1 MATDYTVH
9 VVNAFTD
16 DRVRTL
22 GNPAGIVFASPL
34 PSEEDMAE
42 IARQAG
48 QPMTAFLEPLDSSN
62 TNYKLRYYDLGGR
75 ECHICGHATV
85 AASAQIVALHPELD
99 GHEFTFQ
106 LNPAQFGGQQRE
118 LKTRVNGTHISIDL
132 FPSILEHE
140 NDPVLIETIS
150 RGLGIRPED
159 IDSVAFSTNV
169 RDYVV
174 GLKDYRVL
182 EAMTPDFDFLR
193 DMAEQGP
200 YQHEGMMVS
209 APADPAGGYD
219 LAVRVFLPITGVNE
233 DIACGSGNCS
243 IIPYWVQKGLK
254 GGDTHFSTYFPYP
267 PGPQGYIG
275 GVQEVTY
282 DVAGKTITIDSQAR
296 PDQPL
301 IVTIEPKTQQ
311 DLKKKSGGSDPAPAP

>member
-1 MATDYTVH
+1 MATDYTVY

-22 GNPAGIVFASPL
+22 GNPAGVVFSDSML
-34 PSEEDMAE
+34 SEDDMAE
-42 IARQAG
+42 IAQAAG
-48 QPMTAFLEPLDSSN
+48 QPMTAFLTPLDDTLTRYN
-62 TNYKLRYYDLGGR
+62 LRYYDLGGR
-75 ECHICGHATV
+75 ESHICGHATV

-99 GHEFTFQ
+99 GREFTFL
-106 LNPAQFGGQQRE
+106 LNPDQFGGEQRE
-118 LKTRVNGTHISIDL
+118 LRTRVNGTHIAIDL

-140 NDPVLIETIS
+140 NDPVLIDTIS

-159 IDSVAFSTNV
+159 IESVAFSTNV

-182 EAMTPDFDFLR
+182 EALQPDFEFLK
-193 DMAEQGP
+193 DMAETGP

-219 LAVRVFLPITGVNE
+219 LAVRVFLPITGVDE

-254 GGDTHFSTYFPYP
+254 DGDTHFTTYFPYP
-267 PGPQGYIG
+267 PGPVGYIG

-282 DVAGKTITIDSQAR
+282 DVAGKTITIESQAR
-296 PDQPL
+296 PAAPMT
-301 IVTIEPKTQQ
+301 VTVGGQKNQQ
-311 DLKKKSGGSDPAPAP
+311 DLKKKSGGPEFAP